1 MRNVLI
7 TLIAFMMSVSAASA
21 ETLEDYLTPDLEDA
35 ISVGHNADDIDP
47 EHPDYFELL
56 SDNVLNLEDISDEQ
70 ITGIVFYMAKNHN
83 RINGIK
89 IEYAKDTVN
98 GPKEVGSTRG
108 NSNRKNFGEG
118 EYVNEI
124 KIFGKDSDSSCQ
136 ESGSKVTKVR
146 MKTKYR
152 TEWFGKDR
160 GSDCSQSESR
170 GEGYRLIG
178 LRGIHTDRK
187 VVALA
192 PIWLRNV
199 DLTYDRVEL
208 SERQEYTE
216 SEHLFFNEIILND
229 QPTPWETES
238 GNESSFTGGHTNSW
252 EETTEKT
259 ETLGAEFS
267 LEIPISDVTLTLGVT
282 TELSEM
288 NSTTVGEESFVETS
302 HTISSGGSTE
312 IDPWTIAIHT
322 RNITVTNK
330 NMPYTLVYKDLN
342 NCDDDGACH
351 ELYFEGT
358 LTDSTEVGVVT
369 QTREIGYYNDNG
381 DPVLFNDA
389 SEADKDKIEHQL
401 EIRGET
407 PLYEDR

>member
-1 MRNVLI
+1 MRNLLI

-21 ETLEDYLTPDLEDA
+21 ETLEAYLTPDLEDA
-35 ISVGHNADDIDP
+35 ISVGHNADQIDP
-47 EHPDYFELL
+47 DHPDYFELI

-89 IEYAKDTVN
+89 VEYAKDIEN
-98 GPKEVGSTRG
+98 GPKEVGSTNG

-136 ESGSKVTKVR
+136 ESGSKVAKVR

-199 DLTYDRVEL
+199 DLTYARVEL
-208 SERQEYTE
+208 SERQEYTNSDHLS
-216 SEHLFFNEIILND
+216 SEGVVFNNLS
-229 QPTPWETES
+229 TPWEIEL
-238 GNESSFTGGHTNSW
+238 GHESSFTTGHANSW
-252 EETTEKT
+252 EETSETT
-259 ETLGAEFS
+259 QTLGAEFS
-267 LEIPISDVTLTLGVT
+267 LEIPMGDVTATVGVSA
-282 TELSEM
+282 ELSEM

-302 HTISSGGSTE
+302 HAISSGGAAE
-312 IDPWTIAIHT
+312 INPWTIAVYT
-322 RNITVTNK
+322 QNITVMYK
-330 NMPYTLVYKDLN
+330 NMSYTLVYKDLN
-342 NCDDDGACH
+342 NCDDHGACY
-351 ELYFEGT
+351 ELHFEGT
-358 LTDSTEVGVVT
+358 LIDSIVV
-369 QTREIGYYNDNG
+369 
-381 DPVLFNDA
+381 
-389 SEADKDKIEHQL
+389 
-401 EIRGET
+401 
-407 PLYEDR
+407 